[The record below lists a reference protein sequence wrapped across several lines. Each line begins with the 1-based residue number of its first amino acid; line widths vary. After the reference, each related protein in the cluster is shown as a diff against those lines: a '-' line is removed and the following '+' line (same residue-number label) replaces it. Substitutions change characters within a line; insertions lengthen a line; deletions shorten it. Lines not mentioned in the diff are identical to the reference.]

1 MNMMRETIMNTKLL
15 TGLLVF
21 FMGAAA
27 LVTGCSELDTQAR
40 PIVNPGNSRVR
51 IIANRLKVN
60 P

>member
-1 MNMMRETIMNTKLL
+1 MNTKLL